1 MSPTVERANKVLM
14 ERPSSIPLLSR
25 AIFGSSLLVNLLLV
39 AAVAVFAVKWPADSP
54 CPSAP
59 LPATS
64 LLEADYASKFV
75 EWKVQFNKTF
85 ANFSEEARAFEAFAH
100 AEDKINAHNAK
111 NLNYRLGHNE
121 FSHLPAEEFFAHRA
135 GHLPSTHANHT
146 RHPDRRIHTSNMIPT
161 STRRALKDGRSL
173 TQSTAVDWVAAGAV
187 TPVKNQGSCGSCWAF
202 SATGA
207 MEGMYY
213 IAHNTLISFSE
224 EDLIDCASTLSN
236 GLQGCIG
243 TRPTTGGASDQLIM
257 LPFPCGTGGN
267 PTNAFQWV
275 IKNGIATEADYP
287 YDQWTRSWGCDYSKT
302 AYNIVAHTAAVHP
315 NSRSALLEAVAR
327 GPVSIG
333 LNSDNDIF
341 QHYSGGVMDDTA
353 CSTANDHSV
362 LVVGYDTRGPN
373 PYWKVL
379 ASWPIVCPSACP
391 SALISAVLLR
401 RAYVLGTALGMSRCI
416 HPHRLLSQIKNSYGT
431 SWGEAGYIRLGMA
444 GDGPGICGMYKDPSY
459 PTYNS

>member
-161 STRRALKDGRSL
+161 SSYISKYSHSKEHQPRRAPLYFPTPPTPPLTAEGRLARAPTS
-173 TQSTAVDWVAAGAV
+173 
-187 TPVKNQGSCGSCWAF
+187 
-202 SATGA
+202 
-207 MEGMYY
+207 
-213 IAHNTLISFSE
+213 
-224 EDLIDCASTLSN
+224 ID
-236 GLQGCIG
+236 
-243 TRPTTGGASDQLIM
+243 
-257 LPFPCGTGGN
+257 F
-267 PTNAFQWV
+267 V
-275 IKNGIATEADYP
+275 
-287 YDQWTRSWGCDYSKT
+287 
-302 AYNIVAHTAAVHP
+302 
-315 NSRSALLEAVAR
+315 
-327 GPVSIG
+327 
-333 LNSDNDIF
+333 
-341 QHYSGGVMDDTA
+341 
-353 CSTANDHSV
+353 
-362 LVVGYDTRGPN
+362 
-373 PYWKVL
+373 
-379 ASWPIVCPSACP
+379 
-391 SALISAVLLR
+391 
-401 RAYVLGTALGMSRCI
+401 
-416 HPHRLLSQIKNSYGT
+416 
-431 SWGEAGYIRLGMA
+431 
-444 GDGPGICGMYKDPSY
+444 
-459 PTYNS
+459 